1 MEGLK
6 EVESANSNDFTG
18 EFSDKV
24 KDVSLRASDIE
35 IAPEIGADD
44 APGVDDGR
52 AAGGGGESGAPSPVY
67 VVPHVDIAP
76 ALDPQRAV
84 RDADD
89 DEEESWT
96 IGI

>member
-6 EVESANSNDFTG
+6 EVESANSKDFTG

-35 IAPEIGADD
+35 IDADD
-44 APGVDDGR
+44 APGVDGR
-52 AAGGGGESGAPSPVY
+52 AAAGGGGESAPPSPVY

-89 DEEESWT
+89 EEEESWT